1 MNEGETFDDT
11 NYVFPTFVLTQLPVG
26 FVGLILVAIL
36 AAAMSTVE
44 SELNSLSTATV
55 VDFYKRYVSR
65 RASDRHYLNVSR
77 VSTLLWGSFAT
88 FCALYMGRLGSAIE
102 AVNRIGSYFYG
113 SILGVFVLAVA
124 TRRANGRGAFWG
136 LAAGMVAV
144 WLTSENTEISY
155 LYYNIVGCVTSVA
168 VGYLLSLTVRNPSI
182 DG

>member
-1 MNEGETFDDT
+1 MNDGETFNDT

-65 RASDRHYLNVSR
+65 TASDRHYLRVSR
-77 VSTLLWGSFAT
+77 VSTLLWGGFAT
-88 FCALYMGRLGSAIE
+88 FCALYMGKLGSAIE

-113 SILGVFVLAVA
+113 AILGVFVLAVA

-136 LAAGMVAV
+136 VLAGFVAV
-144 WLTSENTEISY
+144 LLTARLATISY
-155 LYYNIVGCVTSVA
+155 LYYNVVGCAVA
-168 VGYLLSLTVRNPSI
+168 VLVGYAVSLTVSKT